1 MSKLAKNNRPRSK
14 NGKGSLGMQSVV
26 YGIDNNP
33 EVTAADAK
41 AKFIAK
47 NKKQM
52 NFKDKEL
59 RGYLGSAT
67 VFLLVMGLLLFLA
80 FFEIPDTNNDIF
92 KVIVGM
98 LVGSLSLVITT
109 FVGKDPSEVEN
120 LKAKVESYEKQIK
133 SLTIEKDKVE
143 KMLRDYQSEVI
154 EKLAIAGDNFD
165 YGKKNKK

>member
-1 MSKLAKNNRPRSK
+1 MKIFN
-14 NGKGSLGMQSVV
+14 
-26 YGIDNNP
+26 
-33 EVTAADAK
+33 
-41 AKFIAK
+41 
-47 NKKQM
+47 
-52 NFKDKEL
+52 DKEL

-67 VFLLVMGLLLFLA
+67 VFVLVMGLLLFLA

-120 LKAKVESYEKQIK
+120 LKSKVESYEKQLDNLI
-133 SLTIEKDKVE
+133 LEKQKVE

-154 EKLAIAGDNFD
+154 EKLAIAGNNFN
-165 YGKKNKK
+165 YKK